1 MTAKE
6 MEVAYCKARRTCMK
20 SFRRWLR
27 EHISIIEDMKTL
39 GLNDEQVNKIT
50 LASMKKAEKEF
61 SDELKAEPEL
71 ISEIEEMAKPADSAL
86 SEDVTVVGN

>member
-27 EHISIIEDMKTL
+27 EHISIIEKAKEI
-39 GLNDEQVNKIT
+39 GLNDDQVNKIT
-50 LASMKKAEKEF
+50 LESMKKAEEEL
-61 SDELKAEPEL
+61 SEELKKIPEL
-71 ISEIEEMAKPADSAL
+71 LSEIEEMAKPVT
-86 SEDVTVVGN
+86 ETDVRQ

>member
-27 EHISIIEDMKTL
+27 EHIAIIEEAKKL
-39 GLNDEQVNKIT
+39 GLNHEQVNNIT
-50 LASMKKAEKEF
+50 LFSMKKAEQEF
-61 SDELKAEPEL
+61 TDELGAEPEL
-71 ISEIEEMAKPADSAL
+71 ISEMEE
-86 SEDVTVVGN
+86 VGEETGDDK

>member
-27 EHISIIEDMKTL
+27 EHIAIIEEAKML
-39 GLNDEQVNKIT
+39 GLNHEHVNNIT
-50 LASMKKAEKEF
+50 LFSMKKAEQEF
-61 SDELKAEPEL
+61 TDELKAEPEL
-71 ISEIEEMAKPADSAL
+71 ISEMEEMGADAA
-86 SEDVTVVGN
+86 T